1 MNTFGLQRFT
11 PIRLE
16 YNAWNGFSFEILG
29 IEYQGKKRGFSAQ
42 NLLYNLAKLYVKSI
56 ISAGFISLPANANT
70 LGYL

>member
-29 IEYQGKKRGFSAQ
+29 IEYQGKKRGFEKS
-42 NLLYNLAKLYVKSI
+42 LFGLYFSKDHLI
-56 ISAGFISLPANANT
+56 IDILFIT
-70 LGYL
+70 FEIK